1 MGMTIFKIR
10 WHVNAEI
17 KKILYKIVFGSRF
30 WSGGVL
36 HLEAI
41 SMYILNMALRLRL
54 EKTASLIMIVP

>member
-1 MGMTIFKIR
+1 MGMTIFKLK

-30 WSGGVL
+30 QSGGVL
-36 HLEAI
+36 HLEVI
-41 SMYILNMALRLRL
+41 SMYILNMVHQLRL